1 MQMFSKSSLD
11 FVDCILIA
19 RHQILGDE
27 VVSFDKKLRPFQV
40 LCKLKKLI

>member
-1 MQMFSKSSLD
+1 MFSKSSLD

-27 VVSFDKKLRPFQV
+27 VVSFDKKLETV
-40 LCKLKKLI
+40 KKSL